1 MNGTIVRSVYNNV
14 MLFCIQ
20 SFEASYVSDPK
31 TQGPTRDDL
40 HSKRGVAHR
49 LCDRP
54 FDQHGRGHRAS
65 RFRSGASGPACPS
78 HWTVKSSMGGNSL
91 KTVWTVSTSF
101 VLSPSECSTNSI
113 MASGS
118 DKNPL

>member
-1 MNGTIVRSVYNNV
+1 

-65 RFRSGASGPACPS
+65 RFRSGASGKPQTGTLAPEAARGFEPYLA
-78 HWTVKSSMGGNSL
+78 K
-91 KTVWTVSTSF
+91 
-101 VLSPSECSTNSI
+101 PD
-113 MASGS
+113 A
-118 DKNPL
+118 